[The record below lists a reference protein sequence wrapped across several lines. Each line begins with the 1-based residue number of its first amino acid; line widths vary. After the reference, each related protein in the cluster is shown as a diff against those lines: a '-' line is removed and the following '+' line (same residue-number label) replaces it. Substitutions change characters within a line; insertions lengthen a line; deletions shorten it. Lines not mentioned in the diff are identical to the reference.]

1 MTYAAL
7 FLFFYFLFC
16 VGLMFDF
23 FGGLLPRL
31 FPLGLSVVDG
41 IFPPTFSNGL
51 PGRTVVLAIALLLYN
66 ILLKL
71 YTTCNDIQ
79 YIFGIIFNLFV

>member
-1 MTYAAL
+1 MSYAAL

-31 FPLGLSVVDG
+31 FPLGLFVVDG
-41 IFPPTFSNGL
+41 IL
-51 PGRTVVLAIALLLYN
+51 RAIFTLDGTILHFKN
-66 ILLKL
+66 IW
-71 YTTCNDIQ
+71 
-79 YIFGIIFNLFV
+79 IFGNANVRNISLMTYFDNFFSCGCRHPVT